1 MCVKVINQEEGRNVR
16 RTSMAIGL
24 CVAVALGF
32 ASPARAA
39 LLTITDN
46 FGGSNTIW
54 TLDVAAGCMTNCTV
68 TLKANFQDPDG
79 AGAGVNGY
87 SGTFIDSVQWAISG
101 ADPTGAITVVG
112 PLDATTTSW
121 TAAADSNLSAN
132 QCGGGANNNVC
143 AQSNDTLGFG
153 PIVNNSILTWTF
165 TTSFASALPSNLNG
179 VEGNIRG
186 AFNNANGSN
195 FTIFSPDG
203 GTFGGTG
210 GGTGAGGAG
219 GQPLVPEPTSLL
231 LFGSGLSMAAYRARR
246 SRKQNQ
252 KKD

>member
-1 MCVKVINQEEGRNVR
+1 MR
-16 RTSMAIGL
+16 RTSTAIGL

-39 LLTITDN
+39 LLTINDTV
-46 FGGSNTIW
+46 GTSTTIW

-68 TLKANFQDPDG
+68 TLSANFQDP
-79 AGAGVNGY
+79 AGADVN
-87 SGTFIDSVQWAISG
+87 SHTGTFIDSVQWAITG
-101 ADPTGAITVVG
+101 ADPTGALAVTG
-112 PLDATTTSW
+112 PTNATSGTWSAT
-121 TAAADSNLSAN
+121 ADSSLNAS
-132 QCGGGANNNVC
+132 QCTGGASDNVC
-143 AQSNDTLGFG
+143 AQTSTALGYG
-153 PIVNNSILTWTF
+153 PIVNGSTLTWTF
-165 TTSFASALPSNLNG
+165 TTSFASALPSNLTG
-179 VEGNIRG
+179 VGGNIRG
-186 AFNNANGSN
+186 AFNNAEGGNAA
-195 FTIFSPDG
+195 IFSPQG

-210 GGTGAGGAG
+210 TGGTG